1 MVIIAAV
8 SAFVGPKMAGSL
20 TNMDLRTASKRIA
33 ASLRYARSQAVS
45 ETTTYVAV
53 FDIDEGRLSIIPIDS
68 EDEEEVEVNEAE
80 FNSLQPPGKP
90 KHYIFPENVRIERAL
105 SADEEATS
113 GLFSMVFFADG
124 GSSGGTVIL
133 MNKRGGFYSVTVDF
147 VTGTV
152 ELGEG
157 AQDA

>member
-45 ETTTYVAV
+45 ETATYVAV
-53 FDIDEGRLSIIPIDS
+53 FDVDEGRLSIIPVDN
-68 EDEEEVEVNEAE
+68 EEEEEAKVNEAE
-80 FNSLQPPGKP
+80 SNLPQPPAKP
-90 KHYIFPENVRIERAL
+90 KHYVLPKNIRIERAI
-105 SADEEATS
+105 SADEDATS
-113 GLFSMVFFADG
+113 GLFSVVFFADG

-133 MNKRGGFYSVTVDF
+133 MNKRGGSYSVTVDF

-157 AQDA
+157 SQDA

>member
-1 MVIIAAV
+1 
-8 SAFVGPKMAGSL
+8 
-20 TNMDLRTASKRIA
+20 
-33 ASLRYARSQAVS
+33 
-45 ETTTYVAV
+45 
-53 FDIDEGRLSIIPIDS
+53 
-68 EDEEEVEVNEAE
+68 VEVNEAE
-80 FNSLQPPGKP
+80 SNSLQSPGKP
-90 KHYIFPENVRIERAL
+90 KHYILPENVRIERGI

-133 MNKRGGFYSVTVDF
+133 MNKRGGSYSVTVDF

-157 AQDA
+157 AQNA